1 MRSSRSMSSSAGVL
15 RGLLLASLVL
25 LVGVAWA
32 GDDKKA
38 ARAQMERIQR
48 MQQAQQALEA
58 EKGQIT
64 AEKMELETKLK
75 STQGDL
81 EKARAGGRREAALR
95 RDLDGLRAEKS
106 ALADKITAAAAA
118 QAEQDKVVADLKTQL
133 QAAQDELSQT
143 RRKLAST
150 EGSLNQRVNA
160 LATCES
166 SNQGLYKLN
175 TSLLEQYEKRSCSS
189 EWFKGGPFTQLDRVN
204 VENDRDSY
212 KDKFDNLRVTPLP
225 SP

>member
-118 QAEQDKVVADLKTQL
+118 QAEQDKVVADLKKQL

>member
-1 MRSSRSMSSSAGVL
+1 MSSSAGVL